1 MRREMSGRSC
11 VGGTNSP
18 ESGKREGERDRE
30 ELPTSHR
37 PRTEEERQK
46 NERETREVG
55 TKTLRRLMGNLLLL
69 VAGLAAVTIS
79 LFASLI
85 PAKQD

>member
-1 MRREMSGRSC
+1 MSGRSC

-18 ESGKREGERDRE
+18 QPGKTKEERERERDRE